1 MSEPK
6 VIFEDHGNIAVI
18 KLNRP
23 EKRNA
28 LDPETVLL
36 FNDYSEK
43 AKDPKYRAVVITG
56 DESAFCGGAD
66 LTAAMEGGMGWESVE
81 QGLNEGYHVGLNNL
95 VYMDKVVIAAV
106 EGACAGIGCAYYL
119 SSDISVM
126 AKSSFFQIGFSK
138 IALIPDGGSN
148 WLLTKVVGYQQAFR
162 MAAEAKRVSAE
173 ECLSLGMCSEISED
187 GQAFDTAMELAKH
200 YATLAP
206 RAIFKTKHLMR
217 DSFNKSYEDNLKAE
231 AKLQEEM
238 VGRKDN
244 IEGVTA
250 FIEKRKPNFTGE

>member
-1 MSEPK
+1 
-6 VIFEDHGNIAVI
+6 
-18 KLNRP
+18 
-23 EKRNA
+23 
-28 LDPETVLL
+28 
-36 FNDYSEK
+36 
-43 AKDPKYRAVVITG
+43 
-56 DESAFCGGAD
+56 
-66 LTAAMEGGMGWESVE
+66 
-81 QGLNEGYHVGLNNL
+81 
-95 VYMDKVVIAAV
+95 MDKVVIAAV

-173 ECLSLGMCSEISED
+173 ECMNLGMCSEVCED

-231 AKLQEEM
+231 AKMQEEM